1 MLDSLVHTQKKH
13 TGLKWI
19 LAGLVFAVLWSSAST
34 ATKVA
39 LTVSQPLVIA
49 VTRFGVASLIM
60 LMVAHL
66 VLRKPLPQKKE
77 WKPLAIYGMLNIT
90 IYLGLYVFAMQ
101 QVTASI
107 GALTVAVSPVFI
119 SFISVFFLK
128 KPLPLR
134 ILLAICICLLG
145 ILVVAWPLLGSV
157 SVTPLGLVLL
167 LASMLSYSIGTIYFS
182 SRSWGQMHLFVIN
195 GWQTFFG
202 GLLMLPVALYTYK
215 GAANHYTWAFWGG
228 TLWLAVPVS
237 IGAVLLWLD
246 LLKQDAIKAGMWL
259 FICPVFGIIIAAL
272 WVHDPVSIYTVAGV
286 IMVLAGL
293 ALSQLNRRKTRPK
306 H

>member
-1 MLDSLVHTQKKH
+1 MQKKN

-49 VTRFGVASLIM
+49 VTRFGVAAFIM
-60 LMVAHL
+60 LVIAHL
-66 VLRKPLPQKKE
+66 VLRKPLPQKRE
-77 WKPLAIYGMLNIT
+77 WRPLAIYGVLNIT
-90 IYLGLYVFAMQ
+90 IYLGLYVIAMQ

-128 KPLPLR
+128 KPLSPR

-145 ILVVAWPLLGSV
+145 IFVVAWPLLGGAA
-157 SVTPLGLVLL
+157 VTLPGLVLL
-167 LASMLSYSIGTIYFS
+167 LASMLSYSIGTMYFS
-182 SRSWGQMHLFVIN
+182 SRSWGTMHLFVIN

-202 GLLMLPVALYTYK
+202 GLLMLPIALFSYK
-215 GAANHYTWAFWGG
+215 TTANHYTWAFWGG
-228 TLWLAVPVS
+228 TLWLAIPVS
-237 IGAVLLWLD
+237 IGAVALWLN
-246 LLKQDAIKAGMWL
+246 LLKQDAVKAGMWL

-272 WVHDPVSIYTVAGV
+272 WVHDPVSIYTVLGV

-293 ALSQLNRRKTRPK
+293 ALSQLERGRTNPK
-306 H
+306 S

>member
-1 MLDSLVHTQKKH
+1 MQKKH
-13 TGLKWI
+13 NGLKWI

-39 LTVSQPLVIA
+39 LNVAQPLVIA

-60 LMVAHL
+60 LIIAHL
-66 VLRKPLPQKKE
+66 VLRKPLPQKRE
-77 WKPLAIYGMLNIT
+77 WKPLVIYGMLNIT
-90 IYLGLYVFAMQ
+90 VYLGLYVFAMQ

-134 ILLAICICLLG
+134 IILAICICLLG
-145 ILVVAWPLLGSV
+145 ILVVAWPLLGGA
-157 SVTPLGLVLL
+157 SVTPWGLVLL
-167 LASMLSYSIGTIYFS
+167 LASMLSYSIGTMYFS

-202 GLLMLPVALYTYK
+202 GLLMLPVALVTYK
-215 GAANHYTWAFWGG
+215 APANHYTWAFWGG
-228 TLWLAVPVS
+228 TLWLAIPVS

-246 LLKQDAIKAGMWL
+246 LLKQDAVKAGMWL
-259 FICPVFGIIIAAL
+259 FISPVFGIIIAAL
-272 WVHDPVSIYTVAGV
+272 WVRDPVSIFTILGV
-286 IMVLAGL
+286 ILVLAGL
-293 ALSQLNRRKTRPK
+293 ALSQSDRRRAGDKR
-306 H
+306 